1 MLALTDPNDTDDAA
15 WVSRLV
21 DALNDGAA
29 RLQADVPAAGPLQR
43 AQLAAIGGLIDID
56 KEVTKGKAAN
66 AVVVAHQGPL
76 REVHYTRLRELNSLA
91 DALEGG
97 TGQGSLPPE
106 LKQLAR
112 QGPGSEANTVSS
124 ATPTQPPAGGTD
136 VLDRTFRFFGGHA
149 DVWRDL
155 AALHRH
161 AQTGRSG
168 RQGYRLA

>member
-1 MLALTDPNDTDDAA
+1 MC
-15 WVSRLV
+15 R
-21 DALNDGAA
+21 
-29 RLQADVPAAGPLQR
+29 RAGPLQR

-76 REVHYTRLRELNSLA
+76 REVHYTRLRELNALA

-124 ATPTQPPAGGTD
+124 ATPTQPPAGVPMSSTALSGSSEAIPTFGEISQPYIDMRRQADPDDKDIGSLELRRETWRRALASRETD
-136 VLDRTFRFFGGHA
+136 IYGG
-149 DVWRDL
+149 
-155 AALHRH
+155 
-161 AQTGRSG
+161 SG
-168 RQGYRLA
+168 PR